1 MDKSITDKTNS
12 NSPLGVGGRTIQP
25 ADRLNSVSEYYFS
38 TKLKEVA
45 EMNAKG
51 LNVISLGIGS
61 PDMPPSAATVEAL
74 CTSAA
79 DPAVLLLDEITAN
92 LDVQTEARVL
102 EALRRASAGRTVIS
116 ISHRIYEQL
125 GGRMIEIR
133 ALDGE
138 TGEGEGRGL
147 NPA

>member
-1 MDKSITDKTNS
+1 MEGDNELSLVLYTQSVGARILTTGDLPAKSEMESPPDCDILKVAHHGSKYATSDEFLRQTPPKTA
-12 NSPLGVGGRTIQP
+12 L
-25 ADRLNSVSEYYFS
+25 
-38 TKLKEVA
+38 
-45 EMNAKG
+45 
-51 LNVISLGIGS
+51 ISLGANNRSG
-61 PDMPPSAATVEAL
+61 PPT
-74 CTSAA
+74 
-79 DPAVLLLDEITAN
+79 
-92 LDVQTEARVL
+92 ARVL
-102 EALRRASAGRTVIS
+102 EALRHASAGRTVIS